1 MFFRVADK
9 VQVVVVPLLHC
20 ETVLPCHLA
29 YQALQQKSFLLDGS
43 LFCYIWTYPEKSTFC
58 GNFSSASPPAVL
70 DADCGE
76 FGLRACVCS
85 L

>member
-1 MFFRVADK
+1 M
-9 VQVVVVPLLHC
+9 VVVV
-20 ETVLPCHLA
+20 VVVV
-29 YQALQQKSFLLDGS
+29 DGS

-58 GNFSSASPPAVL
+58 GNFSSASPHAVL